1 MKLADRTVEV
11 HSAGINSA
19 NRFSIA
25 QTSKMFKILS
35 DSLYSDKIMAVIRE
49 LATNAHDSHV
59 SSGNPNPFLVKLPT
73 AASPNFSVRDYGT
86 GLSREDME
94 SMYTT
99 YGASNKNDSND
110 FVGCLGLGSKSPFA
124 YTKSFTTSSYF
135 DGMKYTYI
143 AAIDDAGVPN
153 LNLIHSCET
162 SEPNGL
168 EIGFAVRSSDFSEFS
183 SKAVRVFHYFKQKP
197 TIVGGVDWDF
207 SNCGNKNIVISG
219 DSWRVCRLNSDNYLF
234 PSNYHKISSGIIAIM
249 GNIAYPIE
257 TQNFTGSEEKTTP
270 DHIARWN
277 RTFNKADIESW
288 KSFVNEILNQGL
300 YLELDFGIGEL
311 EMDVSRE
318 GLQYTKQVIKALRE
332 KTQAIYLELKEEFS
346 RKISAAKNKVEAIV
360 TYYELNDIAGGWGV
374 GATWTDGDGKVHNI
388 NSGDDLEYKLKDS
401 KHLYVFNYKT
411 SGYRS
416 RRLVYLTDRIHQETL
431 TGKGSYYWNSSR
443 KAGKIKFFYCD
454 ISTVETAKKITTKFC
469 NQNDCFAY
477 LLVDTKDHTDVK
489 NGFDQLVKDVGS
501 DNILNISDYRDLIK
515 SNSPR
520 KTSTTNSKGSVSD
533 QDVFYIHGADKNS
546 KELNYEYNDAA
557 HLRTLTETDLEDFL
571 DQDQIVYVPIV
582 RYGTDP
588 SHLNIPN
595 ICHIVNF
602 VKDNPL
608 FKKDKIYA
616 IKKQLLAKLES
627 SGANIVSFNDYLK
640 TKLESFALSIEDS
653 MKYINII
660 EFCNNE
666 YSLGPEKDSYYRR
679 GVDHL
684 EDQFT
689 FHMLN
694 IFGLDYA
701 KYIKNEAL
709 VQAIDHTMI
718 IDYFANRFDKNAF
731 GRFSQKDYQ
740 DHIQSLIKDIGL
752 DFNVNKV
759 SKDLASHRV
768 MKQSLIVLLSHCQ
781 WEIGE
786 GVDGFFSVINTKT
799 RCDNKIIKSSTLREN
814 IKREV
819 DNNPMLKYI
828 MGTNEVDGK
837 IDNLKAEYNPI
848 RQIVNDDGGYYSRFS
863 DKWFGQMPDVELF
876 RIQLSSLIK

>member
-11 HSAGINSA
+11 HSVGINSA
-19 NRFSIA
+19 NQFSIA

-35 DSLYSDKIMAVIRE
+35 DSLYSDKVMAVIRE

-59 SSGNPNPFLVKLPT
+59 SAGNHNPFLVKLPT
-73 AASPNFSVRDYGT
+73 SADPNFSVRDYGT

-94 SMYTT
+94 SLYTT

-124 YTKSFTTSSYF
+124 YTKSFTTTSYF
-135 DGMKYTYI
+135 DGMQYTYI

-168 EIGFAVRSSDFSEFS
+168 EIGFAVKTHDFSEFS
-183 SKAVRVFHYFKQKP
+183 RKAVRVFHYFKQKP
-197 TIVGGVDWDF
+197 TITGGVDWDF
-207 SNCGNKNIVISG
+207 TNYSNKNIVING
-219 DSWRVCRLNSDNYLF
+219 QGWRVCRVNNDNNLF
-234 PSNYHKISSGIIAIM
+234 PNHYHKVSSVFGIIAIM
-249 GNIAYPIE
+249 GNIAYPVDA
-257 TQNFTGSEEKTTP
+257 QNLTGVEEKETP
-270 DHIARWN
+270 NHIAKWN
-277 RTFNKADIESW
+277 RAFNKADIASW
-288 KSFVNEILNQGL
+288 KAFVGEIINQGL

-318 GLQYTKQVIKALRE
+318 GLQYTKQVIKNLRE
-332 KTQAIYLELKEEFS
+332 KTQSIYLELKQEFS
-346 RKISAAKNKVEAIV
+346 KKIAQAKTKVEAIT
-360 TYYELNDIAGGWGV
+360 TYYDLNDLAGGWGV
-374 GATWTDGDGKVHNI
+374 GASWTDSDGEVHNI
-388 NSGDDLEYKLKDS
+388 NSGDDLDYKFKDN
-401 KHLYVFNYKT
+401 KNLYVFNYKT

-443 KAGKIKFFYCD
+443 KAGTIKFFYCD
-454 ISTVETAKKITTKFC
+454 ISTVETAKKIATKFC

-489 NGFDQLVKDVGS
+489 NGFDQLVKDVGADS
-501 DNILNISDYRDLIK
+501 ILNISDYRDLIK

-520 KTSTTNSKGSVSD
+520 KTTTSNSKGSVSD
-533 QDVFYIHGADKNS
+533 QDVFYIHGAGKKS
-546 KELNYEYNDAA
+546 TTLNYEYNDAA
-557 HLRTLTETDLEDFL
+557 HLRTLTESDLEDFL

-588 SHLNIPN
+588 DCVDVPN
-595 ICHIVNF
+595 IWEIVDL
-602 VKDNPL
+602 VKDNPV

-616 IKKQLLAKLES
+616 IKKQFLTKLEN
-627 SGANIVSFNDYLK
+627 SGANLVSFNDYLK
-640 TKLESFALSIEDS
+640 TKLESFASSIEDS
-653 MKYINII
+653 MKYISVI
-660 EFCNNE
+660 EFCNDDYNQSPKRDG
-666 YSLGPEKDSYYRR
+666 YHYAAGI
-679 GVDHL
+679 DHL

-701 KYIKNEAL
+701 KYIKNDIL
-709 VQAIDHTMI
+709 VQAINHTMI
-718 IDYFANRFDKNAF
+718 IDYFANRFDKSSF

-740 DHIQSLIKDIGL
+740 DHIQTLIKDIGL
-752 DFNVNKV
+752 DFNVTKV
-759 SKDLASHRV
+759 SKDLTSHRE
-768 MKQSLIVLLSHCQ
+768 MKYNLKKL
-781 WEIGE
+781 
-786 GVDGFFSVINTKT
+786 FSGCEKVGSDFVSIIDHKTK
-799 RCDNKIIKSSTLREN
+799 CDNKIIKSSVLREN

-828 MGTNEVDGK
+828 LGTNEVDGK
-837 IDNLKAEYNPI
+837 IDRLKAEHNPI
-848 RQIVNDDGGYYSRFS
+848 RQIVDDGSYYSRFS
-863 DKWFGQMPDVELF
+863 DKWLGQMDNIELF
-876 RIQLSSLIK
+876 RVQLSSLIK